1 MDNTLLVSLITLL
14 SMLCVSI
21 VVAYLHAGSRIFPE
35 IPRGHPA
42 LTVQI
47 LMIHKVM

>member
-14 SMLCVSI
+14 SMICVII
-21 VVAYLHAGSRIFPE
+21 VVAYLLTRSWIFPE

-42 LTVQI
+42 LKDRSH
-47 LMIHKVM
+47 MIVKVM

>member
-14 SMLCVSI
+14 SMICVI
-21 VVAYLHAGSRIFPE
+21 IAVAYLHAGSRIFPE

-42 LTVQI
+42 LQVRI
-47 LMIHKVM
+47 LMIVKVM